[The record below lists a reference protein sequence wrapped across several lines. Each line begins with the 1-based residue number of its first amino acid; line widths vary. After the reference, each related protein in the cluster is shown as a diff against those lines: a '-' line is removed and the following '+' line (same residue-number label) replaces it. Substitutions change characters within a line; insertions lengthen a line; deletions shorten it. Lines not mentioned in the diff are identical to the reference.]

1 MANRARG
8 ALSFAHLLGSTTLSR
23 GRRAEEDDNRV
34 DTDEDDDGRDGAS
47 DDDDDDARPRGR
59 RARGADDDAGDDDE
73 DRPNGRR
80 ARRADNDD
88 DGEAGDGEPAGRRAS
103 RQRANDDDDDD
114 ASADDETDEDDPQA
128 SAARSR
134 ERARCAAI
142 FRSKAAATRPD
153 LAAHL
158 AFNTSLP
165 RNQAVDLLRAS
176 AAGAQSRSGDTG
188 LSARMRAFG
197 DTRVGMDRAAPDESV
212 GASRSWEASA
222 ARAGIKLK
230 S

>member
-1 MANRARG
+1 MANRANG

-34 DTDEDDDGRDGAS
+34 DTDEDDGRDGADAE
-47 DDDDDDARPRGR
+47 DDDSHPAGR
-59 RARGADDDAGDDDE
+59 RARGADDDSGDDDD
-73 DRPNGRR
+73 DRPAGRR

-103 RQRANDDDDDD
+103 RRRADDGDDDD

-142 FRSKAAATRPD
+142 FRSKAAARRPD

-158 AFNTSLP
+158 AFNTRLP

-176 AAGAQSRSGDTG
+176 AAGGRSRSGDTG

-197 DTRVGMDRAAPDESV
+197 DARVGMDRAAPDESV